1 MSNITVSM
9 SAVMDVEVGQHPGQ
23 ESDINS
29 PVKEKFNS
37 FLIKR
42 QVEKKELVG

>member
-9 SAVMDVEVGQHPGQ
+9 SAVMDVEVGQPGQ

-29 PVKEKFNS
+29 PVKEKLNS